1 MNRLWFERITN
12 SSSPEQITERRIVGI
27 GGTRITVVTSVA

>member
-1 MNRLWFERITN
+1 MNQRWFERITN

-27 GGTRITVVTSVA
+27 GRTHITVVTSVA